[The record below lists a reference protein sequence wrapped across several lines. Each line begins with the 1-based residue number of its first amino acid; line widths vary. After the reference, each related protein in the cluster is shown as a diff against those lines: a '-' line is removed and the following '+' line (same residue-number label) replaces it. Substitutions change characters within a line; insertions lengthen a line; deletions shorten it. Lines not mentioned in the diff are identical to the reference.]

1 MVPRCRKRS
10 CVVRFGQRVPSLSM
24 KMADKVAETNDLS
37 ECNSGTKYIHPI
49 APTNGVFSELKM
61 CSQNAELAL
70 HGVNFKKS

>member
-10 CVVRFGQRVPSLSM
+10 CVVRFGQRVPI
-24 KMADKVAETNDLS
+24 AETNDLS